1 MSKLNLFK
9 TSFMQVFLVS
19 LNTIFLSKGI
29 WLGVAICGFSISYIW
44 VSNVKKANIASKS
57 EQIIYSLGA
66 MSGGLTGL
74 LVFNILNPLIK

>member
-74 LVFNILNPLIK
+74 LVFNVLKSFIK